1 MTLFRNFLY
10 ILCYLSFVQLSFGP
24 VTINGIPAV
33 AVKKNIVV
41 AFDLHGVLF
50 NVSTKGVMKTLW
62 NTPKKLSL
70 IKLML
75 TPSFRKQYKATKKLA
90 LSTEQRMKLLMPTF
104 PELQKY
110 KKYFIE
116 LCNQQDINQDVL
128 AFIRKLKSQ
137 GYHLV
142 IASNIGE
149 ETYQELVAKYP
160 ILKELFEYAFTS
172 GKISGYAKK
181 SSPLYFDRLK
191 ALVKEKYMSEN
202 IIFIDDHAAAV
213 ASACAK
219 NINGIVFVDA
229 AQVSKDFDT
238 AIALINENAKK

>member
-1 MTLFRNFLY
+1 
-10 ILCYLSFVQLSFGP
+10 VQLSFGS
-24 VTINGIPAV
+24 VAINDISTI
-33 AVKKNIVV
+33 AVKEDIVV

-50 NVSTKGVMKTLW
+50 NVSTKGVMQILW

-70 IKLML
+70 IKLIF
-75 TPSFRKQYKATKKLA
+75 TPVFRKQYKATKKLA

-137 GYHLV
+137 GYYLV

-149 ETYQELVAKYP
+149 ETYQELVVKYP

-172 GKISGYAKK
+172 GKISGYVKK

-202 IIFIDDHAAAV
+202 IIFIDDRAVAV
-213 ASACAK
+213 ASARSK
-219 NINGIVFVDA
+219 NINGIVFRDV
-229 AQVSKDFDT
+229 AQVSKDFDR
-238 AIALINENAKK
+238 AVALMHKKYRR